1 MISDLN
7 VSTDTFVND
16 DTSSVTVSLKKAAKQ
31 TLYGKCR
38 ENMKNMFVRLRP
50 EFDGH
55 CKLTYSVNPLH
66 CVGATRYQDA
76 PLKGKVHIAS
86 IEINMKK
93 RGYIRKCS

>member
-1 MISDLN
+1 
-7 VSTDTFVND
+7 
-16 DTSSVTVSLKKAAKQ
+16 
-31 TLYGKCR
+31 
-38 ENMKNMFVRLRP
+38 MKNMFVRLRP
-50 EFDGH
+50 ESDGH

-93 RGYIRKCS
+93 RGYTKMFLSPGMLVKVKGGDPDLDYIVQEILCYVKEPHR